1 VRPEPLLSFR
11 SDSYYLGHYAR
22 KGWSVSEK
30 TSTLRAQ
37 LLRSSDRTKD
47 QNYYLSS
54 MPERALARTLF
65 PLGHMTKKQVRELAI
80 QAKLPTAQRE
90 ESMGICFVGE
100 KRKFNDFLG
109 MFDLIS
115 CDGCG

>member
-1 VRPEPLLSFR
+1 M
-11 SDSYYLGHYAR
+11 
-22 KGWSVSEK
+22 SEK
-30 TSTLRAQ
+30 LSTFRPQ

-54 MPERALARTLF
+54 MPEDALARTLF
-65 PLGHMTKKQVRELAI
+65 PLGQMTKKQVRELAVE
-80 QAKLPTAQRE
+80 AKLPTAERE

-109 MFDLIS
+109 VFIS
-115 CDGCG
+115 FLFCVER